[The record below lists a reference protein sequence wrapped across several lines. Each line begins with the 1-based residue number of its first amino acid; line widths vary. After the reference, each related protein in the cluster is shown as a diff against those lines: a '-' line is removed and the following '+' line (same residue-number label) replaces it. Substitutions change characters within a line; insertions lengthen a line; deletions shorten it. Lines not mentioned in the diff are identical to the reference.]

1 MSVQAIVNNS
11 KHECACIP
19 MAAVHINTS
28 SVRVWVALLWV
39 WAGPVFRQPI
49 IIYTAYSKDT
59 MQFTTLLAKVK

>member
-28 SVRVWVALLWV
+28 SLRVWLALLWV

-49 IIYTAYSKDT
+49 
-59 MQFTTLLAKVK
+59 